1 MPGSLS
7 NARGYVTN
15 AFSSALTTPFVP
27 ENTVFGEYTFV
38 PWARTGLAAAQESA
52 GTDPLR
58 ATVRV
63 SFTVKDDAATS
74 EVVERT
80 LVVRGPGDVIGLD
93 PVQII
98 RRLPAPGTIDAEESV
113 LAHIEFDRPEL
124 PWLFSPFASDGNR
137 IPPWLAL
144 VVCDA
149 ARSTEQPGPPG
160 LPRQLR
166 TRVGEL
172 QSLEDS
178 WAWAH
183 AQVVGPED
191 GMPTVADRL
200 AASYGPVNLSRLLCP
215 RKLDHNTHYIAALVP
230 AFDCGRQAA
239 LGALGGTLDPAWI
252 RATDGSDADNEIV
265 LPVFDSWHFSV
276 ADRGDFEELATRLH
290 GVVAPWNVGRRLID
304 VSEPRGNVTDLV
316 AGDSGAVQVL
326 RCALVS
332 PTPVPVDQPPE
343 SSAWSLAKRDELRTE
358 VDRSNAVD
366 EDLPRVGAR
375 LYAQHQRAKHQLGPV
390 FGVPPQSADAAD
402 ADWFAQ
408 LNTSPLHRLIAG
420 LGTRAVQRNQEQ
432 LMQSAWAQ
440 VGELQKANAALVRMQ
455 LGRYVGESLHRNHLT
470 RLGVGELTQLMR
482 GVHGRVSASGTALTL
497 HGVLARST
505 SAPAAM
511 TATFRRLSRVRGPLA
526 RFVRAADS
534 AALKAIVA
542 PGQTYRDFRRSYVE
556 LDGVRT
562 LSASAIASLPAAL
575 VARKLGVSEA
585 VASATLTQ
593 RLADRSTVSVAD
605 RLSQPVSSW
614 RIPVGT
620 VDLAL
625 RSATAIASQVDLAMP
640 VNFARESA
648 RAEALAPLL
657 VGVANSSVPEASN
670 RAKNTL
676 ARISARLPFSGIPPN
691 AGVPIN
697 IGNAVI
703 GGGMVFAKPRV
714 VAGRVVAA
722 SASASAVSAA
732 SAASA
737 ASAVSATTLQPRA
750 RFETVAS
757 RDITATLIASR
768 ALAFTDV
775 AQSLSQLLLGV
786 GVSALPRTPDRPA
799 LTFTQTALLATVA
812 PALTST
818 RYAGV
823 RLGVLPKWLP
833 SNWFAD
839 GRIAPIMAAPH
850 FDHAM
855 FDALNA
861 YDRDWLIPG
870 LGSIPFTDF
879 VTVLETNPVFTETF
893 LLGLSDE
900 MGREL
905 LWRGYPTDQRG
916 TYFRRFWQRNA
927 DELTVDIHGFTPTP
941 LGSHLAGSG
950 QGRVVLVVRGEVVR
964 RYPDAMLL
972 AMRADKTPDAE
983 GRPRFSANPNDT
995 AKLLFHHHLEPDIL
1009 LIGFD
1014 LFPSQIQSERWW
1026 FFLTENPSAPRFG
1039 LDLAGEGNGPAANGV
1054 QRNNLDWNDLGPLSY
1069 NRFLS
1074 TAARPLKIVD
1084 GVGAPVRWPD
1094 HAGVV
1099 ARTLLQSPFRAAFN
1113 ALKLITPR
1121 V

>member
-7 NARGYVTN
+7 NARGYVAN
-15 AFSSALTTPFVP
+15 AFSSALTAPFVP

-52 GTDPLR
+52 GEDPLR

-63 SFTVKDDAATS
+63 SFTVRDDAATS

-98 RRLPAPGTIDAEESV
+98 RRLPAPSTIDAEESV

-124 PWLFSPFASDGNR
+124 PWLFSPFASESNR

-149 ARSTEQPGPPG
+149 TRSTEQPGPPG

-166 TRVGEL
+166 THLGEL

-183 AQVVGPED
+183 AQVVGPLE
-191 GMPTVADRL
+191 GVPSVADRL
-200 AASYGPVNLSRLLCP
+200 SASYGPVNLSRLLCP
-215 RKLDHNTHYIAALVP
+215 RKLDHSTHYIAALVP

-252 RATDGSDADNEIV
+252 RAADGSDADKEIV

-316 AGDSGAVQVL
+316 AGDSGVIQVL
-326 RCALVS
+326 HCALVS
-332 PTPVPVDQPPE
+332 PTRVPVDQPPE
-343 SSAWSLAKRDELRTE
+343 SSAWSVAKREELRTE

-366 EDLPRVGAR
+366 ENLPRVGAR
-375 LYAQHQRAKHQLGPV
+375 LYAQYQRGKHQVGPV
-390 FGVPPQSADAAD
+390 FGAPPASADAAD
-402 ADWFAQ
+402 SDWFAQ
-408 LNTSPLHRLIAG
+408 LNTSPMHRLIAG
-420 LGTRAVQRNQEQ
+420 LGTRVVQHNQEQ

-482 GVHGRVSASGTALTL
+482 GVHGRVSTSGTALTV

-526 RFVRAADS
+526 RFVAAADS

-625 RSATAIASQVDLAMP
+625 RSATAIALQVDLAMP
-640 VNFARESA
+640 ANFARESA

-657 VGVANSSVPEASN
+657 VGLANSSVPDASV
-670 RAKNTL
+670 RARSAL

-722 SASASAVSAA
+722 SASASA
-732 SAASA
+732 ASA
-737 ASAVSATTLQPRA
+737 ASAVSATMLQPRA

-757 RDITATLIASR
+757 RDITATLIASS

-775 AQSLSQLLLGV
+775 AQSLSQLMIGV
-786 GVSALPRTPDRPA
+786 GASALPRTPDRPA
-799 LTFTQTALLATVA
+799 LTFTRNALLATVA
-812 PALTST
+812 PAATST

-823 RLGVLPKWLP
+823 RLGVLPRWLP
-833 SNWFAD
+833 PNWFAD
-839 GRIAPIMAAPH
+839 GRVAPIMAAPH

-927 DELTVDIHGFTPTP
+927 DELTTDIHHFGATPM
-941 LGSHLAGSG
+941 GSHLAGSG
-950 QGRVVLVVRGEVVR
+950 RERVVLVVRGEVVR

-972 AMRADKTPDAE
+972 AMRADKLPDAE
-983 GRPRFSANPNDT
+983 GHPRFSANPKET

-1014 LFPSQIQSERWW
+1014 LFLSQIQSEPWW

-1039 LDLAGEGNGPAANGV
+1039 LDLPGDGNGPAANGV

-1069 NRFLS
+1069 NRFLN
-1074 TAARPLKIVD
+1074 TAARPLKIID
-1084 GVGAPVRWPD
+1084 GVGAPVVWPD

-1113 ALKLITPR
+1113 ALKLITPG